1 MLNMNEILLDF
12 LTDSTMPAEKELIII
27 IITKLI
33 YINNDLTNMNN
44 NPKSTK
50 IFANDEAAGSI
61 IKRFR
66 LSCFHSKLERWKQK
80 L

>member
-1 MLNMNEILLDF
+1 MNEILLDF